1 MIMQIQIK
9 NLQLQTIIG
18 VYDWERSD
26 PQDVIVNVWL
36 QFDAAQSAKTDEIV
50 DTLDY
55 KAVKQRIM
63 EEVEHSSF
71 HLLERLAAR
80 ILEVAME
87 DAKVLEAAVEV
98 DKPHALRFADSV
110 SVRCSKRREGGSAKA

>member
-1 MIMQIQIK
+1 MQIHIK
-9 NLQLQTIIG
+9 NLHLRTIIG

-36 QFDAAQSAKTDEIV
+36 QFDAAQPAKTDEIA

-55 KAVKQRIM
+55 KGLKQRIM
-63 EEVEHSSF
+63 EEVERSSF

-80 ILEVAME
+80 ILDVAME
-87 DAKVLEAAVEV
+87 DAKVLEATVEV
-98 DKPHALRFADSV
+98 DKPHALRLADSV
-110 SVRCSKRREGGSAKA
+110 SVRCSKRRE